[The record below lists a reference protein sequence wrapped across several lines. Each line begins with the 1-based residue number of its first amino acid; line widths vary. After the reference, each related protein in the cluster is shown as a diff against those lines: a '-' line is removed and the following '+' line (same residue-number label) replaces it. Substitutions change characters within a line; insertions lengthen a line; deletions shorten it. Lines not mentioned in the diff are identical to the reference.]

1 MANWKFMSLFL
12 FVSMPFLSSIFPVED
27 DVGHTFTIFCCAISG
42 VLFYWWWGPF
52 LNISGQ
58 STGDNVNMDIEPLRY

>member
-12 FVSMPFLSSIFPVED
+12 FVSMPFPSSIFPVED

-42 VLFYWWWGPF
+42 VLLLLLVLGTIPEYLWAEHWG
-52 LNISGQ
+52 Q
-58 STGDNVNMDIEPLRY
+58 C